1 VNPVEPIG
9 EAPGITAPHQY
20 GLVRIVHC
28 TDLVHRAS
36 MHALDTAPARHI
48 GGIEPGHLA
57 GTTVASVPCNL
68 IAAEA
73 STMSRLPEL
82 LGWRERP
89 GILGQHASSPES
101 VHALLGYFLR
111 DRRSPTPFPGRDR
124 LAREGLFDWGVAP
137 PLERVIER
145 AEQLLALM
153 QVPDI
158 YRHTVS
164 IIEPWPNVGT
174 NQRGEQVR
182 ASKNIAYVLQQV
194 ADADTILHPVWRSG
208 IQHAGRLANL
218 LSAGIATIV
227 QGGNPSVHDASSFE
241 GSNANLED
249 ILELVDQLLLRRST
263 GTGPCIFICLG
274 HQLAAASHVR
284 LIKRA
289 THQLLDLDRLPMDGG
304 TRSLASLQE
313 LCGRIVAVGESLP
326 VLKRGTTVARGWHDP
341 RFAVARNEE
350 FEIGT
355 RRLQPHTPHGD
366 HSHVPEPLVAAHGLV
381 ADELDGVIDL
391 VMTLEREVHVEM
403 FHGDEVNEE
412 AILFANWAYKSLHE
426 AIIPV
431 RHALAVSPA
440 AWLLSLPYGVEILG
454 QTQVDEQT
462 WTEVCATA
470 IYYKDWETQRVRRS
484 FTCQFHPELMA
495 DIRDIGGRSAPRYHE
510 MKNHDGVRLLIRL
523 LYHGMQ
529 E

>member
-1 VNPVEPIG
+1 MTSR
-9 EAPGITAPHQY
+9 AP
-20 GLVRIVHC
+20 
-28 TDLVHRAS
+28 D
-36 MHALDTAPARHI
+36 
-48 GGIEPGHLA
+48 
-57 GTTVASVPCNL
+57 
-68 IAAEA
+68 
-73 STMSRLPEL
+73 L
-82 LGWRERP
+82 LGWRDKP
-89 GILGQHASSPES
+89 GILGQHASSPQS

-124 LAREGLFDWGVAP
+124 LATEGLFDWGLAP
-137 PLERVIER
+137 PLEKVIER
-145 AEQLLALM
+145 PEHLHALM
-153 QVPDI
+153 RMPEL
-158 YRHTVS
+158 YRHSVS
-164 IIEPWPNVGT
+164 VIEPWPNVGT
-174 NQRGEQVR
+174 NPRGEQVR

-208 IQHAGRLANL
+208 IQNAERLANI

-227 QGGNPSVHDASSFE
+227 QGGNPSVHDARSFDG
-241 GSNANLED
+241 GSATLED
-249 ILELVDQLLLRRST
+249 ILSLVDHLLMRRST
-263 GTGPCIFICLG
+263 ASGPSIFICLG
-274 HQLAAASHVR
+274 HQLAAASHIR
-284 LIKRA
+284 LIRRA
-289 THQLLDLDRLPMDGG
+289 TAEILGLARLPMDPTGRAL
-304 TRSLASLQE
+304 TVLKR
-313 LCGRIVAVGESLP
+313 LCSRVVEVGESLP
-326 VLKRGTTVARGWHDP
+326 VIKRGETVATGWNDV

-355 RRLQPHTPHGD
+355 RRLVPHTPRPD
-366 HSHVPEPLVAAHGLV
+366 RAHVPESLLAAHGLV
-381 ADELDGVIDL
+381 ADELEGVIDL

-412 AILFANWAYKSLHE
+412 AVLFANWAYKSLHD
-426 AIIPV
+426 AIIPL

-440 AWLLSLPYGVEILG
+440 AWLLSLPYAVEILG
-454 QTQVDEQT
+454 QTQVDET
-462 WTEVCATA
+462 SWTEVSATA